1 MLIVWIELTLFLV
14 MNGADF
20 GAGIAAYFVKDL
32 EEREEILR
40 VPSAVWYGN
49 ETWYVVGMGTMFG
62 AFPHWYAGVAS
73 GYYLVFILTLACFIL
88 RGLGFDVRRKW
99 RLESMNTLW
108 EVALFVGS
116 LVPPFL
122 MGIIF
127 SSTLAG
133 VPIVE
138 GVVRAGFFDIVTP
151 FTVVS
156 GITLVLLSLAIGLGR
171 VIKFI
176 EPTTPLHKF
185 LRKRLSLILL
195 LLMAALVVESTLLP
209 LYTDVFVRRPGSTIF
224 FGLCLLASVVGA
236 MFLVRKCRDHL
247 NFWLL
252 SAAVGSF
259 VLLVFSGLFPNAI
272 MGSAGTESL
281 TLVAAASGE
290 STQKWAM
297 AGSAAMLPL
306 LVIGQGIA
314 YYIVNRDYRIP
325 DTDING

>member
-1 MLIVWIELTLFLV
+1 
-14 MNGADF
+14 
-20 GAGIAAYFVKDL
+20 
-32 EEREEILR
+32 
-40 VPSAVWYGN
+40 
-49 ETWYVVGMGTMFG
+49 
-62 AFPHWYAGVAS
+62 
-73 GYYLVFILTLACFIL
+73 
-88 RGLGFDVRRKW
+88 
-99 RLESMNTLW
+99 
-108 EVALFVGS
+108 
-116 LVPPFL
+116 
-122 MGIIF
+122 
-127 SSTLAG
+127 
-133 VPIVE
+133 VPIVD

-176 EPTTPLHKF
+176 EPTTQLHKF

-224 FGLCLLASVVGA
+224 FGICLLASVVGS
-236 MFLVRKCRDHL
+236 MFLVRRCRDHL

-252 SAAVGSF
+252 SVAVGSF
-259 VLLVFSGLFPNAI
+259 VLLVFSGLYPNAI
-272 MGSAGTESL
+272 MGAGTEPL
-281 TLVAAASGE
+281 TMVAAASGE

-306 LVIGQGIA
+306 LIIGQGIA
-314 YYIVNRDYRIP
+314 YYIINRDYRIP